1 MKKQKR
7 EKLTCYKAALRQ
19 ISLHEKA
26 VNKGQEVFSETV
38 NSFKKDISKFINKNG
53 TLSKRALRSNKARKE
68 FNAIVKSFK
77 GSKQATKKQRKETY
91 NKQLNTF
98 QNRGYASNKKE
109 FNNILNVFTALSS
122 DYMKDK
128 LGFGSNQIMDIS
140 DHTDGVSKDDI
151 QKVAQY
157 IIKDMEDNTPSF
169 LSQYLSVDDT
179 YKVMKDTLSLMDE
192 YELSPDEIK
201 NAFDKAKEFSDANKN
216 YDVDILLSWYKENG
230 NYDVKE

>member
-1 MKKQKR
+1 
-7 EKLTCYKAALRQ
+7 
-19 ISLHEKA
+19 
-26 VNKGQEVFSETV
+26 
-38 NSFKKDISKFINKNG
+38 
-53 TLSKRALRSNKARKE
+53 
-68 FNAIVKSFK
+68 
-77 GSKQATKKQRKETY
+77 
-91 NKQLNTF
+91 
-98 QNRGYASNKKE
+98 
-109 FNNILNVFTALSS
+109 
-122 DYMKDK
+122 MKDK